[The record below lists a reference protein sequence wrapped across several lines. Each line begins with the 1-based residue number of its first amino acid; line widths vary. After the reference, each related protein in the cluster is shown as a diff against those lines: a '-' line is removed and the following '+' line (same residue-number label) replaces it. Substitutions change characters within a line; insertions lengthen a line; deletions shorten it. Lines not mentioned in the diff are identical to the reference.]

1 MYLDKFKNY
10 LEAEKKYSILTVNA
24 YTKDIEEFKDYLESL
39 GISFSKNLEYTF
51 IRNWIVFLSKNKISP
66 SSINRKIS
74 SLKAYYKFLINIKEI
89 KKSPLRNHTSL
100 RTKSKVVNPMNE
112 AEMKEVFN
120 LFKTSGK
127 ELTRDSM
134 IMDVLYS
141 TGLRRA
147 ELINLKKHDIY
158 FDDQVI
164 KVLGK
169 RNKERLVPLLPELL
183 KKLKLYSTNIREDSF
198 LFQSKNG
205 NKISSSTIYR
215 VVNKY
220 LRNISTKTKISP
232 HVLRHTFATHILNN
246 GADINSIKEILG
258 HKSLASTQIY
268 TKIKIP
274 TIVNDYM
281 KNHPRQKK

>member
-112 AEMKEVFN
+112 AEMKAVFN

-134 IMDVLYS
+134 IMDILYS

-205 NKISSSTIYR
+205 NKISPSTIYR

>member
-1 MYLDKFKNY
+1 MYLDNFKNY
-10 LEAEKKYSILTVNA
+10 LEAEKKYSTLTVKA
-24 YTKDIEEFKDYLESL
+24 YTKDLEEFIDYLEST
-39 GISFSKNLEYTF
+39 GISFNKNIEYTF

-66 SSINRKIS
+66 NSINRKVS
-74 SLKAYYKFLINIKEI
+74 SLKAYFKFLVNIKEI
-89 KKSPLRNHTSL
+89 KKSPLRNHISL
-100 RTKSKVVNPMNE
+100 RTKSKVVNPLNE
-112 AEMKEVFN
+112 TEMKEVFE
-120 LFKTSGK
+120 LFKTSKK
-127 ELTRDSM
+127 ELTRDS
-134 IMDVLYS
+134 IIIDILYS

-147 ELINLKKHDIY
+147 ELINLKKSDIY

-169 RNKERLVPLLPELL
+169 RNKERLVPMLPGLV
-183 KKLKLYSTNIREDSF
+183 KKLKLYSINIKEDSF
-198 LFQSKNG
+198 LLQSKNG
-205 NKISSSTIYR
+205 NKISPSTIYR

-220 LRNISTKTKISP
+220 LRSISTKTKISP

>member
-134 IMDVLYS
+134 IMDILYS

-205 NKISSSTIYR
+205 NKISPSTIYR

>member
-10 LEAEKKYSILTVNA
+10 LEAEKKYSTLTVNA
-24 YTKDIEEFKDYLESL
+24 YTKDLEEFIDYLEST
-39 GISFSKNLEYTF
+39 GISFNKYIEYTF
-51 IRNWIVFLSKNKISP
+51 IRNWIVFLSKNKIS
-66 SSINRKIS
+66 SNSINRKIS
-74 SLKAYYKFLINIKEI
+74 SLKAYFKFLVNIKEI

-100 RTKSKVVNPMNE
+100 RTKSKVVNPLNE
-112 AEMKEVFN
+112 TEMKEVFE
-120 LFKTSGK
+120 LFKISEK

-134 IMDVLYS
+134 IIDILYS

-147 ELINLKKHDIY
+147 ELINLKKSDLY

-169 RNKERLVPLLPELL
+169 RNKERLVPMLPGLV
-183 KKLKLYSTNIREDSF
+183 KKLKLYSRNINENSF
-198 LFQSKNG
+198 LLQSKNG
-205 NKISSSTIYR
+205 NKISPSTIYR

-220 LRNISTKTKISP
+220 LRSISTKTKISP
-232 HVLRHTFATHILNN
+232 HVLRHTFATHMFNN

-258 HKSLASTQIY
+258 HTSLASTQIY

>member
-1 MYLDKFKNY
+1 MYLDKFRNY
-10 LEAEKKYSILTVNA
+10 LEAEKKYSILTVKA
-24 YTKDIEEFKDYLESL
+24 YTKDLEEFIDFLEST
-39 GISFSKNLEYTF
+39 GASFNKNIEYTF

-66 SSINRKIS
+66 NSINRKIS
-74 SLKAYYKFLINIKEI
+74 SLKAYFKFLVNIKEI

-100 RTKSKVVNPMNE
+100 RTKSKVVNPLNE
-112 AEMKEVFN
+112 TEMKEVFE
-120 LFKTSGK
+120 LFKTSEK

-134 IMDVLYS
+134 IIDILYS

-147 ELINLKKHDIY
+147 ELINLKKSDIY

-169 RNKERLVPLLPELL
+169 RNKERLVPMLPGLV
-183 KKLKLYSTNIREDSF
+183 KKLKLYSRNLEEDSF
-198 LFQSKNG
+198 LLQSKNG
-205 NKISSSTIYR
+205 NKISPSTIYR

-220 LRNISTKTKISP
+220 LRSISTKTKISP

>member
-24 YTKDIEEFKDYLESL
+24 YTKDLEEFIDFLEST
-39 GISFSKNLEYTF
+39 GASFNKNIEYTF

-66 SSINRKIS
+66 NSINRKIS
-74 SLKAYYKFLINIKEI
+74 SLKAYFKFLVNIKEI

-100 RTKSKVVNPMNE
+100 RTKSKVVNPLNE
-112 AEMKEVFN
+112 TEMKEVFE
-120 LFKTSGK
+120 LFKTSEK

-134 IMDVLYS
+134 IIDILYS

-147 ELINLKKHDIY
+147 ELINLKKSDIY

-169 RNKERLVPLLPELL
+169 RNKERLVPMLPGLV
-183 KKLKLYSTNIREDSF
+183 KKLKLYSRNLEEDSF
-198 LFQSKNG
+198 LLQSKNG
-205 NKISSSTIYR
+205 NKISPSTIYR

-220 LRNISTKTKISP
+220 LRSISTKTKISP
-232 HVLRHTFATHILNN
+232 HVLRHTFATHMLNN

>member
-1 MYLDKFKNY
+1 MYLDKFRNY

-24 YTKDIEEFKDYLESL
+24 YTKDLEEFIDFLEST
-39 GISFSKNLEYTF
+39 GASFNKNIQYTF

-66 SSINRKIS
+66 NSINRKVS
-74 SLKAYYKFLINIKEI
+74 SLKAYFKFLVNIKEI

-100 RTKSKVVNPMNE
+100 RTKSKVVNPLNE
-112 AEMKEVFN
+112 TEMKEVFE
-120 LFKTSGK
+120 LFKTSEK

-134 IMDVLYS
+134 IIDILYS

-147 ELINLKKHDIY
+147 ELINLKKSDIY

-169 RNKERLVPLLPELL
+169 RNKERLVPMLPGLL
-183 KKLKLYSTNIREDSF
+183 KKLKLYSRNLEEDSF
-198 LFQSKNG
+198 LLQSKNG
-205 NKISSSTIYR
+205 NKISPSTIYR

-220 LRNISTKTKISP
+220 LRSISTKTKISP

>member
-24 YTKDIEEFKDYLESL
+24 YTKDLEEFKDYIESS
-39 GISFSKNLEYTF
+39 GISFSKNIEYTF
-51 IRNWIVFLSKNKISP
+51 IRNWIVFLSKNKIS
-66 SSINRKIS
+66 SNSINRKIS
-74 SLKAYYKFLINIKEI
+74 SLKAYFKFLVNIKEI

-100 RTKSKVVNPMNE
+100 RTKSKVVNPLNE
-112 AEMKEVFN
+112 TEMKEVFE
-120 LFKTSGK
+120 LFKTSEK

-134 IMDVLYS
+134 IIDILYS
-141 TGLRRA
+141 TGIRRA
-147 ELINLKKHDIY
+147 ELINLKKSDIY

-169 RNKERLVPLLPELL
+169 RNKERLVPMLPVLV
-183 KKLKLYSTNIREDSF
+183 KKLKLFSKNIKDDSF
-198 LFQSKNG
+198 LLQSKNG
-205 NKISSSTIYR
+205 NKISPSTIYR

-220 LRNISTKTKISP
+220 LRSISTKTKISP

>member
-1 MYLDKFKNY
+1 MYLDKFRNY

-24 YTKDIEEFKDYLESL
+24 YTKDLEEFKDFLESTGTFL
-39 GISFSKNLEYTF
+39 NKNIEYTF

-66 SSINRKIS
+66 NSINRKVS
-74 SLKAYYKFLINIKEI
+74 SLKAYFKFLVNIKEI

-100 RTKSKVVNPMNE
+100 RTKSKVVNPLNE
-112 AEMKEVFN
+112 TEMKEVFE
-120 LFKTSGK
+120 LFKTSEK

-134 IMDVLYS
+134 IIDILYS

-147 ELINLKKHDIY
+147 ELINLKKSDIY

-169 RNKERLVPLLPELL
+169 RNKERLVPMLPGLV
-183 KKLKLYSTNIREDSF
+183 KKLKLYSRNLEEDSF
-198 LFQSKNG
+198 LLQSKNG
-205 NKISSSTIYR
+205 NKISPSTIYR

-220 LRNISTKTKISP
+220 LRSISTKTKISP

>member
-1 MYLDKFKNY
+1 MYLDKFRNY

-24 YTKDIEEFKDYLESL
+24 YTKDLEEFKDFLESTGTSL
-39 GISFSKNLEYTF
+39 NKNIEYTF

-66 SSINRKIS
+66 NSINRKIS
-74 SLKAYYKFLINIKEI
+74 SLKAYFKFLVNIKEI
-89 KKSPLRNHTSL
+89 KRSPLRNHTSL
-100 RTKSKVVNPMNE
+100 RTKSKVVNPLNE
-112 AEMKEVFN
+112 TEMKEVFE
-120 LFKTSGK
+120 LFKTSEK

-134 IMDVLYS
+134 IIDILYS

-147 ELINLKKHDIY
+147 ELINLKKSDIY

-169 RNKERLVPLLPELL
+169 RNKERLVPILPGLV
-183 KKLKLYSTNIREDSF
+183 KKLKLYSRNLEEDSF
-198 LFQSKNG
+198 LLQSKNG
-205 NKISSSTIYR
+205 NKISPSTIYR

-220 LRNISTKTKISP
+220 LRSISTKTKISP

>member
-24 YTKDIEEFKDYLESL
+24 YTKDLEEFKDFLESTGTSL
-39 GISFSKNLEYTF
+39 NKNIEYTF

-66 SSINRKIS
+66 NSINRKVS
-74 SLKAYYKFLINIKEI
+74 SIKAYFKFLVNIKEI

-100 RTKSKVVNPMNE
+100 RTKSKVVNPLNE
-112 AEMKEVFN
+112 TEMKEVFE
-120 LFKTSGK
+120 LFKTSEK

-134 IMDVLYS
+134 IIDILYS

-147 ELINLKKHDIY
+147 ELINLKKSDIY

-169 RNKERLVPLLPELL
+169 RNKERLVPMLPGLL
-183 KKLKLYSTNIREDSF
+183 KKLKLYSRNLEEDSF
-198 LFQSKNG
+198 LLQSKNG
-205 NKISSSTIYR
+205 NKISPSTIYR

-220 LRNISTKTKISP
+220 LRSISTKTKISP
-232 HVLRHTFATHILNN
+232 HVLRHTFATHMLNN

>member
-1 MYLDKFKNY
+1 MYLDKFRNY

-24 YTKDIEEFKDYLESL
+24 YTKDLEEFIDFLESTGAL
-39 GISFSKNLEYTF
+39 FNKNIEYTF

-66 SSINRKIS
+66 NSINRKIS
-74 SLKAYYKFLINIKEI
+74 SLKAYFKFLVNIKEI
-89 KKSPLRNHTSL
+89 KRSPLRNHTSL
-100 RTKSKVVNPMNE
+100 RTKSKVVNPLNE
-112 AEMKEVFN
+112 TEMKEVFK
-120 LFKTSGK
+120 LFKTSEK

-134 IMDVLYS
+134 IIDILYS

-147 ELINLKKHDIY
+147 ELINLKKSDIY

-169 RNKERLVPLLPELL
+169 RNKERLVPMLPGLV
-183 KKLKLYSTNIREDSF
+183 KKLKLYSRNLEEDSF
-198 LFQSKNG
+198 LLQSKNG
-205 NKISSSTIYR
+205 NKISPSTIYR

-220 LRNISTKTKISP
+220 LRSISTKTKISP

>member
-1 MYLDKFKNY
+1 MYLDKFRNY

-24 YTKDIEEFKDYLESL
+24 YTKDLEEFIDFLEST
-39 GISFSKNLEYTF
+39 GASFNKNIEYTF

-66 SSINRKIS
+66 NSINRKIS
-74 SLKAYYKFLINIKEI
+74 SLKTYFKFLVNIKEI
-89 KKSPLRNHTSL
+89 KRSPLRNHASL
-100 RTKSKVVNPMNE
+100 RTKSKVVNPLNE
-112 AEMKEVFN
+112 TEMKEVFK
-120 LFKTSGK
+120 LFKTSEK

-134 IMDVLYS
+134 IIDILYS

-147 ELINLKKHDIY
+147 ELINLKKSDIY

-169 RNKERLVPLLPELL
+169 RNKERLVPMLPGLV
-183 KKLKLYSTNIREDSF
+183 KKLKLYSRNLEEDSF
-198 LFQSKNG
+198 LLQSKNG
-205 NKISSSTIYR
+205 NKISPSTIYR

-220 LRNISTKTKISP
+220 LRSISTKTKISP

>member
-24 YTKDIEEFKDYLESL
+24 YTKDLEEFKDYIESS
-39 GISFSKNLEYTF
+39 GISFSKNIEYTF
-51 IRNWIVFLSKNKISP
+51 IRNWIVFLSKNKISS

-74 SLKAYYKFLINIKEI
+74 SLKAYFKFLINIKEI
-89 KKSPLRNHTSL
+89 KKSPLRNHTTL
-100 RTKSKVVNPMNE
+100 RTKSKVVNPFNE
-112 AEMKEVFN
+112 TEMKEVFD
-120 LFKTSGK
+120 LFKTSEK

-134 IMDVLYS
+134 IIDILYS

-147 ELINLKKHDIY
+147 ELINLKKSDIY

-169 RNKERLVPLLPELL
+169 RNKERLVPMLPVLV
-183 KKLKLYSTNIREDSF
+183 KKLKLFSKNIKDDSF
-198 LFQSKNG
+198 LLQSKNG
-205 NKISSSTIYR
+205 NKISPSTVYR

-281 KNHPRQKK
+281 RNHPRQKK

>member
-24 YTKDIEEFKDYLESL
+24 YTKDLEEFKDFLESTGTSL
-39 GISFSKNLEYTF
+39 NKNIEYTF
-51 IRNWIVFLSKNKISP
+51 IRNWIVFLSKNKIS
-66 SSINRKIS
+66 SNSINRKIS
-74 SLKAYYKFLINIKEI
+74 SLKAYFKFLVNIKEI

-100 RTKSKVVNPMNE
+100 RTKSKVVNPFNE
-112 AEMKEVFN
+112 TEMKEVFD
-120 LFKTSGK
+120 LFKTSEK

-134 IMDVLYS
+134 IIDILYS

-147 ELINLKKHDIY
+147 ELINLKKSDIY

-169 RNKERLVPLLPELL
+169 RNKERLVPMLPGLV
-183 KKLKLYSTNIREDSF
+183 KKLKLYSRNLEENSF
-198 LFQSKNG
+198 LLQSKNG
-205 NKISSSTIYR
+205 NKISPSTIYR

-220 LRNISTKTKISP
+220 LRSISTKTKISP

>member
-1 MYLDKFKNY
+1 MYLDKFRNY
-10 LEAEKKYSILTVNA
+10 LEFEKKYSILTVNA
-24 YTKDIEEFKDYLESL
+24 YEKDLKEFIDYLESL
-39 GISFSKNLEYTF
+39 GISFNKNIDYTF

-66 SSINRKIS
+66 NSVNRKVS
-74 SLKAYYKFLINIKEI
+74 SLKAYFKFLININEI

-100 RTKSKVVNPMNE
+100 RTKSKVVNPFNE
-112 AEMKEVFN
+112 FEMEEVFK
-120 LFKTSGK
+120 LLKSSDK
-127 ELTRDSM
+127 KLSRDSL
-134 IMDVLYS
+134 IIDVFYS

-147 ELINLKKHDIY
+147 ELINLKKSDLY
-158 FDDQVI
+158 FEDQVI

-169 RNKERLVPLLPELL
+169 RNKERLVPMLPGLV
-183 KKLKLYSTNIREDSF
+183 KKLKIYSNNLKENSF
-198 LFQSKNG
+198 LFKSKNG
-205 NKISSSTIYR
+205 KKISPSTIYR

-232 HVLRHTFATHILNN
+232 HVLRHTFATHLLNN

-274 TIVNDYM
+274 TILSDYM
-281 KNHPRQKK
+281 NNHPRQKK

>member
-1 MYLDKFKNY
+1 MYLDKFRNY

-24 YTKDIEEFKDYLESL
+24 YTKDLEEFIDFLEST
-39 GISFSKNLEYTF
+39 GASFNKNIEYTF

-66 SSINRKIS
+66 NSINRKIS
-74 SLKAYYKFLINIKEI
+74 SLKAYFKFLVNIKEI
-89 KKSPLRNHTSL
+89 KRSPLRNHTSL
-100 RTKSKVVNPMNE
+100 RTKSKVVNPLNE
-112 AEMKEVFN
+112 TEMKEVFE
-120 LFKTSGK
+120 LFKTSEK

-134 IMDVLYS
+134 IIDILYS

-147 ELINLKKHDIY
+147 ELINLKKSDIY

-169 RNKERLVPLLPELL
+169 RNKERLVPMLPGLV
-183 KKLKLYSTNIREDSF
+183 KKLKLYSRNLEEDSF
-198 LFQSKNG
+198 LLQSKNG
-205 NKISSSTIYR
+205 NKISPSTIYR

-220 LRNISTKTKISP
+220 LRSISTKTKISP

>member
-1 MYLDKFKNY
+1 MYLDNFKNY
-10 LEAEKKYSILTVNA
+10 LEAEKKYSTLTVNA
-24 YTKDIEEFKDYLESL
+24 YTKDLEEFIDYLESI
-39 GISFSKNLEYTF
+39 GISFNKNIEYTF
-51 IRNWIVFLSKNKISP
+51 IRNWIVFLSKKKISP
-66 SSINRKIS
+66 NSINRKVS
-74 SLKAYYKFLINIKEI
+74 SLKAYFKFLVNIKEI

-100 RTKSKVVNPMNE
+100 RTKSKVVNPLNE
-112 AEMKEVFN
+112 TEMKEVFE
-120 LFKTSGK
+120 LFKTSKK
-127 ELTRDSM
+127 ELTRDS
-134 IMDVLYS
+134 IIIDILYS

-147 ELINLKKHDIY
+147 ELINLKKSDIY

-169 RNKERLVPLLPELL
+169 RNKERLVPMLPGLV
-183 KKLKLYSTNIREDSF
+183 KKLKLYSINIKEDSF
-198 LFQSKNG
+198 LLQSKNG
-205 NKISSSTIYR
+205 NKISPSTIYR

-268 TKIKIP
+268 TKVKIP

>member
-24 YTKDIEEFKDYLESL
+24 YIKDLEEFKDYIEST
-39 GISFSKNLEYTF
+39 GISFSKNIEYTF
-51 IRNWIVFLSKNKISP
+51 IRNWIVFLSKNKISS

-74 SLKAYYKFLINIKEI
+74 SLKAYFKFLISIKEI
-89 KKSPLRNHTSL
+89 KKSPLRNHTTL
-100 RTKSKVVNPMNE
+100 RTKSKVVNPFNQT
-112 AEMKEVFN
+112 EMKEVFD
-120 LFKTSGK
+120 LFKTSEK

-134 IMDVLYS
+134 IIDILYS

-147 ELINLKKHDIY
+147 ELINLKKSDIY

-169 RNKERLVPLLPELL
+169 RNKERLVPMLPVLV
-183 KKLKLYSTNIREDSF
+183 KKLKLFSKNIKDDSF
-198 LFQSKNG
+198 LLQSKNG
-205 NKISSSTIYR
+205 NKISPSTIYR

-281 KNHPRQKK
+281 RNHPRQKK

>member
-24 YTKDIEEFKDYLESL
+24 YTKDLEEFKDYIESS
-39 GISFSKNLEYTF
+39 GISFSKNIEYTF
-51 IRNWIVFLSKNKISP
+51 IRNWIVFLSKNKISS

-74 SLKAYYKFLINIKEI
+74 SLKAYFKFLIYIKEI
-89 KKSPLRNHTSL
+89 KKSPLRNHTTL
-100 RTKSKVVNPMNE
+100 RTKSKVVNPFNE
-112 AEMKEVFN
+112 TEMKEVFD
-120 LFKTSGK
+120 LFKTSEK
-127 ELTRDSM
+127 ELTRDS
-134 IMDVLYS
+134 IIIDILYS

-147 ELINLKKHDIY
+147 ELINLKKSDIY

-169 RNKERLVPLLPELL
+169 RNKERLVPMLPVLV
-183 KKLKLYSTNIREDSF
+183 KKLKLFSKNIKDDSF
-198 LFQSKNG
+198 LLQSKNG
-205 NKISSSTIYR
+205 NKISPSTVYR

-281 KNHPRQKK
+281 RNHPRQKK

>member
-1 MYLDKFKNY
+1 MYLDKFRNY

-24 YTKDIEEFKDYLESL
+24 YTKDLEDFKDFLESTGTFL
-39 GISFSKNLEYTF
+39 NKNIEYTF

-66 SSINRKIS
+66 NSINRKIS
-74 SLKAYYKFLINIKEI
+74 SLKAYFKFLVNIKEI
-89 KKSPLRNHTSL
+89 KRSPLRNHTSL
-100 RTKSKVVNPMNE
+100 RTKSKVVNPLNE
-112 AEMKEVFN
+112 TEMKEVFE
-120 LFKTSGK
+120 LFKTSEK

-134 IMDVLYS
+134 IIDILYS

-147 ELINLKKHDIY
+147 ELINLKKSDIY

-169 RNKERLVPLLPELL
+169 RNKERLVPMLPGLV
-183 KKLKLYSTNIREDSF
+183 KKLKLYSRNLEEDSF
-198 LFQSKNG
+198 LLKSKNG
-205 NKISSSTIYR
+205 NKISPSTIYR

-220 LRNISTKTKISP
+220 LRSISTKTKISP

>member
-24 YTKDIEEFKDYLESL
+24 YTKDLEEFIDFLEST
-39 GISFSKNLEYTF
+39 GASFNKNIQYTF

-66 SSINRKIS
+66 NSINRKVS
-74 SLKAYYKFLINIKEI
+74 SLKAYFKFLVNIKEI

-100 RTKSKVVNPMNE
+100 RTKSKVVNPLNE
-112 AEMKEVFN
+112 TEMKEVFE
-120 LFKTSGK
+120 LFKTSEK

-134 IMDVLYS
+134 IIDILYS

-147 ELINLKKHDIY
+147 ELINLKKSDIY

-169 RNKERLVPLLPELL
+169 RNKERLVPMLPGLL
-183 KKLKLYSTNIREDSF
+183 KKLKLYSRNLEEDSF
-198 LFQSKNG
+198 LLQSKNG
-205 NKISSSTIYR
+205 NKISPSTIYR

-220 LRNISTKTKISP
+220 LRSISTKTKISP

>member
-24 YTKDIEEFKDYLESL
+24 YTKDLDEFKDYIEST
-39 GISFSKNLEYTF
+39 GISFSKNIDYSL

-66 SSINRKIS
+66 NSINRKIA
-74 SLKAYYKFLINIKEI
+74 SLKAYFKFLININEI

-100 RTKSKVVNPMNE
+100 RTKSKVVNPLNE
-112 AEMKEVFN
+112 TEMKEVFD
-120 LFKTSGK
+120 LFKTSEK

-134 IMDVLYS
+134 IIDILYS

-147 ELINLKKHDIY
+147 ELINLKKSDIY

-169 RNKERLVPLLPELL
+169 RNKERLVPMLPVLV
-183 KKLKLYSTNIREDSF
+183 KKLKLFSKNIKEDSF
-198 LFQSKNG
+198 LLQSKNG
-205 NKISSSTIYR
+205 NKISPSTIYR

>member
-24 YTKDIEEFKDYLESL
+24 YTKDLEEFKDYLESL

-100 RTKSKVVNPMNE
+100 RTKSKVVSPMNE

-134 IMDVLYS
+134 IIDVLYS

-169 RNKERLVPLLPELL
+169 RNKERLVPLLPGLL
-183 KKLKLYSTNIREDSF
+183 KKLKLYSTNIKEDSF

-205 NKISSSTIYR
+205 NKISPSTIYR

>member
-1 MYLDKFKNY
+1 MYLDKFRNY

-24 YTKDIEEFKDYLESL
+24 YTKDLEEFIDFLEST
-39 GISFSKNLEYTF
+39 GASFNKNIEYTF

-66 SSINRKIS
+66 NSINRKIS
-74 SLKAYYKFLINIKEI
+74 SLKAYFKFLVNIKEI
-89 KKSPLRNHTSL
+89 KRSPLRNHTSL
-100 RTKSKVVNPMNE
+100 RTKSKVVNPLNE
-112 AEMKEVFN
+112 TEMKEVFE
-120 LFKTSGK
+120 LFKTSEK

-134 IMDVLYS
+134 IIDILYS

-147 ELINLKKHDIY
+147 ELINLKKSDIY

-169 RNKERLVPLLPELL
+169 RNKERLVPMLPGLV
-183 KKLKLYSTNIREDSF
+183 KKLKLYTKNIKEDSF
-198 LFQSKNG
+198 LLQSNNG
-205 NKISSSTIYR
+205 SKISPSTIYR

-220 LRNISTKTKISP
+220 LRSISTKTKISP

>member
-1 MYLDKFKNY
+1 MYLDKFRNY

-24 YTKDIEEFKDYLESL
+24 YTKDLEEFIDFLEST
-39 GISFSKNLEYTF
+39 GASFNKNIEYTF

-66 SSINRKIS
+66 NSINRKIS
-74 SLKAYYKFLINIKEI
+74 SLKAYFKFLVNIKEI

-100 RTKSKVVNPMNE
+100 RTKSKVVNPLNE
-112 AEMKEVFN
+112 TEMKEVFE
-120 LFKTSGK
+120 LFKTSEK

-134 IMDVLYS
+134 IIDILYS

-147 ELINLKKHDIY
+147 ELINLKKSDIY

-169 RNKERLVPLLPELL
+169 RNKERLVPMLPGLV
-183 KKLKLYSTNIREDSF
+183 KKLKLYSRNLEEDSF
-198 LFQSKNG
+198 LLQSKNG
-205 NKISSSTIYR
+205 NKISPSTIYR

-220 LRNISTKTKISP
+220 LRSISTKTKISP

>member
-1 MYLDKFKNY
+1 MYLDKFRNY
-10 LEAEKKYSILTVNA
+10 LEAEKKYSILTVYA
-24 YTKDIEEFKDYLESL
+24 YTKDLEEFTDFLETTGTSL
-39 GISFSKNLEYTF
+39 NKNIEYTF

-66 SSINRKIS
+66 NSINRKVS
-74 SLKAYYKFLINIKEI
+74 SLKAYFKFLVNIKEI

-100 RTKSKVVNPMNE
+100 RTKSKVVNPLNE
-112 AEMKEVFN
+112 TEMKGVFE
-120 LFKTSGK
+120 LFKTSEK

-134 IMDVLYS
+134 IIDILYS

-147 ELINLKKHDIY
+147 ELINLKKSDIY

-169 RNKERLVPLLPELL
+169 RNKERLVPMLPGLV
-183 KKLKLYSTNIREDSF
+183 KKLKLYSRNFEEDSF
-198 LFQSKNG
+198 LLQSKNG
-205 NKISSSTIYR
+205 NKISPSTIYR

-220 LRNISTKTKISP
+220 LRSISTKTKISP

>member
-24 YTKDIEEFKDYLESL
+24 YTKDLEEFIDFLEST
-39 GISFSKNLEYTF
+39 GASFNKNIEYTF

-66 SSINRKIS
+66 NSINRKIS
-74 SLKAYYKFLINIKEI
+74 SLKAYFKFLVNIKEI

-100 RTKSKVVNPMNE
+100 RTKSKVVNPLNE
-112 AEMKEVFN
+112 TEMKEVFE
-120 LFKTSGK
+120 LFKTSEK

-134 IMDVLYS
+134 IIDILYS

-147 ELINLKKHDIY
+147 ELINLKKSDIY

-169 RNKERLVPLLPELL
+169 RNKERLVPMLPGLV
-183 KKLKLYSTNIREDSF
+183 KKLKLYSRNLEEDSF
-198 LFQSKNG
+198 LLQSKNG
-205 NKISSSTIYR
+205 NKISPSTIYR

-220 LRNISTKTKISP
+220 LRSISTKTKISP

>member
-1 MYLDKFKNY
+1 MYLDKFRNY
-10 LEAEKKYSILTVNA
+10 LEAEKKYSIFTVNA
-24 YTKDIEEFKDYLESL
+24 YTKDLEEFIDFLEST
-39 GISFSKNLEYTF
+39 GASFNKNIEYTF

-66 SSINRKIS
+66 NSINRKIS
-74 SLKAYYKFLINIKEI
+74 SLKAYFKFLVNIKEI
-89 KKSPLRNHTSL
+89 KRSPLRNHTSL
-100 RTKSKVVNPMNE
+100 RTKSKVVNPLNE
-112 AEMKEVFN
+112 TEMKEVFE
-120 LFKTSGK
+120 LFKTSEK

-134 IMDVLYS
+134 IIDILYS

-147 ELINLKKHDIY
+147 ELINLKKSDIY

-169 RNKERLVPLLPELL
+169 RNKERLVPMLPDLV
-183 KKLKLYSTNIREDSF
+183 KKLKLYTKNINEDSF
-198 LFQSKNG
+198 LLQSKNG
-205 NKISSSTIYR
+205 NKISPSTIYR

-220 LRNISTKTKISP
+220 LRSISTKTKISP

>member
-1 MYLDKFKNY
+1 MYLDKFRNY

-24 YTKDIEEFKDYLESL
+24 YTKDLEEFKDFLESTGTSL
-39 GISFSKNLEYTF
+39 NKNIEYTF

-66 SSINRKIS
+66 NSINRKVS
-74 SLKAYYKFLINIKEI
+74 SIKAYFKFLVNIKEI

-100 RTKSKVVNPMNE
+100 RTKSKVVNPLNE
-112 AEMKEVFN
+112 TEMKEVFE
-120 LFKTSGK
+120 LFKTSEK

-134 IMDVLYS
+134 IIDILYS

-147 ELINLKKHDIY
+147 ELINLKKSDIY

-169 RNKERLVPLLPELL
+169 RNKERLVPMLPGLV
-183 KKLKLYSTNIREDSF
+183 KKLKLYSRNLEENSF
-198 LFQSKNG
+198 LLQSKNG
-205 NKISSSTIYR
+205 NKISPSTIYR

-220 LRNISTKTKISP
+220 LRSISTKTKISP

>member
-1 MYLDKFKNY
+1 MYLDKFRNY

-24 YTKDIEEFKDYLESL
+24 YTKDLEEFIDFLEST
-39 GISFSKNLEYTF
+39 GASFNKNIQYTF

-66 SSINRKIS
+66 NSINRKVS
-74 SLKAYYKFLINIKEI
+74 SLKAYFKFLVNIKEI

-100 RTKSKVVNPMNE
+100 RTKSKVVNPLNE
-112 AEMKEVFN
+112 TEMKEVFE
-120 LFKTSGK
+120 LFKTSEK

-134 IMDVLYS
+134 IIDILYS

-147 ELINLKKHDIY
+147 ELINLKKSDIY

-169 RNKERLVPLLPELL
+169 RNKERLVPMLPGLV
-183 KKLKLYSTNIREDSF
+183 KKLKLYSRNLEEDSF
-198 LFQSKNG
+198 LLQSKNG
-205 NKISSSTIYR
+205 NKISPSTIYR

-220 LRNISTKTKISP
+220 LRSISTKTKISP

>member
-1 MYLDKFKNY
+1 MYLDKFRNY

-24 YTKDIEEFKDYLESL
+24 YTKDLEEFIDFLEST
-39 GISFSKNLEYTF
+39 GTSFNKNIQYNF

-66 SSINRKIS
+66 NSINRKVS
-74 SLKAYYKFLINIKEI
+74 SLKAYFKFLVNIKEI
-89 KKSPLRNHTSL
+89 KRSPLRNHTSL
-100 RTKSKVVNPMNE
+100 RTKSKVVNPLNE
-112 AEMKEVFN
+112 TEMKEVFK
-120 LFKTSGK
+120 LFKTSEK

-134 IMDVLYS
+134 IIDILYS

-147 ELINLKKHDIY
+147 ELINLKKSDIY

-169 RNKERLVPLLPELL
+169 RNKERLVPMLPGLV
-183 KKLKLYSTNIREDSF
+183 KKLKLYSRNLEEDSF
-198 LFQSKNG
+198 LLQSKNG
-205 NKISSSTIYR
+205 NKISPSTIYR

-220 LRNISTKTKISP
+220 LRSISTKTKISP

>member
-1 MYLDKFKNY
+1 MYLDKFRNY

-24 YTKDIEEFKDYLESL
+24 YTKDLEEFKDFLESTGASL
-39 GISFSKNLEYTF
+39 NKNIEYTF

-66 SSINRKIS
+66 NSINRKVS
-74 SLKAYYKFLINIKEI
+74 SLKAYFKFLVNIKEI

-100 RTKSKVVNPMNE
+100 RTKSKVVNPLNE
-112 AEMKEVFN
+112 IEMKEVFE
-120 LFKTSGK
+120 LFKTSEK

-134 IMDVLYS
+134 IIDILYS

-147 ELINLKKHDIY
+147 ELINLKKSDIY

-169 RNKERLVPLLPELL
+169 RNKERLVPMLPGLV
-183 KKLKLYSTNIREDSF
+183 KKLKLYSSNLEEDSF
-198 LFQSKNG
+198 LLQSKNG
-205 NKISSSTIYR
+205 NKISPSTIYR

-220 LRNISTKTKISP
+220 LRSISTKTKISP